1 MFGRRFLAAS
11 CAASVVAFA
20 SGASFAQSQGIV
32 APQSQPSADEVA
44 ARTLFQQAVAEL
56 DAGQFAEAA
65 AHFEESLR
73 RNPAPVAQ
81 FNLAFAYRG
90 LGRYLD
96 AVDAVERF
104 LANPGNTPADRVEA
118 ARLELQR
125 MRAAVARV
133 RVRVEPE
140 GATVL
145 IDARPGR
152 LRDGAFDVDPGRRVI
167 EVSRVGYRP
176 ERREIVLAQ
185 GATEELSVSLAVID
199 TAGRL
204 RVEPS
209 VPGARVSIDG
219 VFVGTGIVER
229 PARMGAHQIEI
240 TAEGY
245 LRFTRSVRVGG
256 TGLVRVD
263 ATLQRPRPN
272 PWPWLG
278 PTIAVVG
285 VAAASV
291 GGWFIYDACCR
302 PTLDPVLPP
311 DAWGPPLR

>member
-1 MFGRRFLAAS
+1 MPVRRLVAAS
-11 CAASVVAFA
+11 CAAVSVLCA
-20 SGASFAQSQGIV
+20 SSVGLSQAQELV
-32 APQSQPSADEVA
+32 APQRALSADEVA
-44 ARTLFQQAVAEL
+44 ARALFQQAVGEL
-56 DAGQFAEAA
+56 EAGQFAEAA

-96 AVDAVERF
+96 AADAVDRF
-104 LANPGNTPADRVEA
+104 LQNPGNTPADRVEA
-118 ARLELQR
+118 ARVELQR
-125 MRAAVARV
+125 MRAAIAHV
-133 RVRVEPE
+133 RVRAEPE

-152 LRDGAFDVDPGRRVI
+152 LRDGVFDVDPGRRVI

-176 ERREIVLAQ
+176 ERRELVLAQ
-185 GATEELSVSLAVID
+185 GATEELSVSLSVID

-204 RVEPS
+204 RIEPS
-209 VPGARVSIDG
+209 VPDARVTIDG
-219 VFVGTGIVER
+219 VFAGTGIVER

-245 LRFTRSVRVGG
+245 LRFTRAVRVGG

-278 PTIAVVG
+278 PTIGVLG

-302 PTLDPVLPP
+302 PTLDPTLPP